1 MTKEKPVS
9 LHTLQRL
16 PLYLEYLKS
25 HETVQNISARALSDA
40 LSLGEI
46 QVRKDLASVCDS
58 GRPKTGF
65 DRGTLVADI
74 EAFLGVDDVNDAILV
89 GAGRL
94 GQALMGYEGFRR
106 YGLSIVAAFDSDAG
120 RQGGDSAHPVFPME
134 KLPDLVNR
142 LCIRIGVI
150 TTPAANAQQVC
161 DLMTANGILAVW
173 NFAPIRLKAPDGVL
187 IQNENMAASLALL
200 RRHLQAALQE
210 ADRRKES

>member
-1 MTKEKPVS
+1 MTTEKSVS
-9 LHTLQRL
+9 LQTLQRL

-25 HETVQNISARALSDA
+25 HADAQNISARALADA

-65 DRGTLVADI
+65 DRAALVADI
-74 EAFLGVDDVNDAILV
+74 EAFLGVEDVNDAILV

-106 YGLSIVAAFDSDAG
+106 YGLSIVAAFDSDARAQGEHNG
-120 RQGGDSAHPVFPME
+120 RPVFPME
-134 KLPDLVNR
+134 KLPGLVNR
-142 LCIRIGVI
+142 LGVRIGVI

-161 DLMTANGILAVW
+161 DLMTANGILAIW
-173 NFAPIRLKAPDGVL
+173 NFAPTRLKAPDGVL

-200 RRHLQAALQE
+200 RRHLQDALQE
-210 ADRRKES
+210 ADRRTEQ